1 MHNVVQQSV
10 NNFVQENNLAAI
22 LSGSFWANIAIGNY
36 LLDVGLGLED
46 NFSKEN
52 NLRNAVSFP
61 YNIVFFSVLAQ
72 DFSCAIWLNLNNVE
86 AAFAA
91 TSYYQKI
98 TGLK

>member
-1 MHNVVQQSV
+1 MRNVVQQSA
-10 NNFVQENNLAAI
+10 NNFAQENNLATI
-22 LSGSFWANIAIGNY
+22 LSRSFWANIAIGNY
-36 LLDVGLGLED
+36 LLDVGPWLED
-46 NFSKEN
+46 NFYKEN
-52 NLRNAVSFP
+52 NLYNAVSFP